1 MQIEGITPQP
11 MKETAECT
19 PSKKQDEAKLKDA
32 CQQFESLFLS
42 QILKEMKKSIPKSD
56 EEGGKDKE
64 MYEELMYDEI
74 AKSMAASGGVGMANI
89 LYQQMKD
96 VM

>member
-11 MKETAECT
+11 MKEAAEYT
-19 PSKKQDEAKLKDA
+19 PSKRQEETKLKDA

-42 QILKEMKKSIPKSD
+42 QILKEMRKSIPKD
-56 EEGGKDKE
+56 EDDKKQDKE
-64 MYEELMYDEI
+64 MYEELMFDEI
-74 AKSMAASGGVGMANI
+74 AKSMAASGGIGMANI

-96 VM
+96 VI

>member
-11 MKETAECT
+11 MKEATEVT
-19 PSKKQDEAKLKDA
+19 PSKRQNEAKLNDA

-42 QILKEMKKSIPKSD
+42 QILKEMKKSIPKA
-56 EEGGKDKE
+56 EGEGKDKE
-64 MYEELMYDEI
+64 MYDEMMYEEI
-74 AKSMAASGGVGMANI
+74 AKSMASSGGIGMANI

-96 VM
+96 IQ

>member
-11 MKETAECT
+11 MKEAAEQT
-19 PSKKQDEAKLKDA
+19 PSRRMEETKLKDA

-42 QILKEMKKSIPKSD
+42 QILKEMKKSIPKT
-56 EEGGKDKE
+56 EGEDQKDKE

-74 AKSMAASGGVGMANI
+74 SKSMAASGGVGMANI
-89 LYQQMKD
+89 LYQQMKEI
-96 VM
+96 M

>member
-11 MKETAECT
+11 IKDAADVT
-19 PSKKQDEAKLKDA
+19 PSKKQEESKLKDA

-42 QILKEMKKSIPKSD
+42 QILKEMKKSIPKAEG
-56 EEGGKDKE
+56 EEGKDKDMYE
-64 MYEELMYDEI
+64 DLMYEEI
-74 AKSMAASGGVGMANI
+74 SKSMAASGGIGMANI

-96 VM
+96 IM

>member
-11 MKETAECT
+11 IKEAAEYT
-19 PSKKQDEAKLKDA
+19 PSKKQEEGKLKDA
-32 CQQFESLFLS
+32 CQQFEGLFLS
-42 QILKEMKKSIPKSD
+42 QILKEMRKSIPKA
-56 EEGGKDKE
+56 EEDQKQDKE

-74 AKSMAASGGVGMANI
+74 AKSMAASGGIGMANV

-96 VM
+96 VI

>member
-11 MKETAECT
+11 MKEAAEVT
-19 PSKKQDEAKLKDA
+19 PSKRQDETKLKDA

-56 EEGGKDKE
+56 GESKDKE
-64 MYEELMYDEI
+64 MYDDMMYDEI
-74 AKSMAASGGVGMANI
+74 SKSMASSGGIGMANI

-96 VM
+96 IQ

>member
-11 MKETAECT
+11 MKEAAEAT
-19 PSKKQDEAKLKDA
+19 PSKKQEEAKLKDA

-42 QILKEMKKSIPKSD
+42 QVLKEMQKSIPKN
-56 EEGGKDKE
+56 EGEGKDKE
-64 MYEELMYDEI
+64 MYQEMMYDEI
-74 AKSMAASGGVGMANI
+74 SKSMASSGGVGLANI

-96 VM
+96 II